1 VFTGIVEE
9 VGRVIDVGAR
19 DGLVALRVVSDRV
32 RQHLGLGGSV
42 AVDGCC
48 QTVTALDH
56 ESFTVEVMAV
66 TRERTTLGGLEPGT
80 PVNLEAPLRAGDPLG
95 GHMVLGHVD
104 DVGEVVSVRAHEGDH
119 RVRVRV
125 PRELARYCA
134 ARGSVA
140 VDGVSL
146 TVAEAHDDGFTVAL
160 KLDEFNNT
168 SYEGVTAENFRGIDV
183 AADFSIPAAVV
194 ENVER
199 ISALGVNIVV
209 GTTGWTEHVDR
220 VKAAVRRNGIGLV
233 WSPNY
238 SIGVNVFARVVA
250 ETARLLAKE
259 PEYGAWAWEIH
270 HATKKDAP
278 SGTLL
283 KLIDEMTR
291 AGYSRAIDVSSN
303 RAGAHP
309 GTHEIGFDSAADT
322 ITLRHVARGREG
334 FARGALKAAQWV
346 VGKKGF
352 HEFREIL
359 FS

>member
-1 VFTGIVEE
+1 MPQPDRRLAIIGFGKM
-9 VGRVIDVGAR
+9 GRLI
-19 DGLVALRVVSDRV
+19 
-32 RQHLGLGGSV
+32 
-42 AVDGCC
+42 
-48 QTVTALDH
+48 
-56 ESFTVEVMAV
+56 E
-66 TRERTTLGGLEPGT
+66 
-80 PVNLEAPLRAGDPLG
+80 
-95 GHMVLGHVD
+95 
-104 DVGEVVSVRAHEGDH
+104 
-119 RVRVRV
+119 
-125 PRELARYCA
+125 ELAPGY
-134 ARGSVA
+134 
-140 VDGVSL
+140 
-146 TVAEAHDDGFTVAL
+146 GFTVAL

-168 SYEGVTAENFRGIDV
+168 SYEGVIAENFRGIDV
-183 AADFSIPAAVV
+183 AVDFSIPGAVV

-209 GTTGWTEHVDR
+209 GTTGWTEHVGR
-220 VKAAVRRNGIGLV
+220 VKAAVQKNAIGLV

-250 ETARLLAKE
+250 ETARLLANE

-291 AGYSRAIDVSSN
+291 AGYSRPIDVGSN